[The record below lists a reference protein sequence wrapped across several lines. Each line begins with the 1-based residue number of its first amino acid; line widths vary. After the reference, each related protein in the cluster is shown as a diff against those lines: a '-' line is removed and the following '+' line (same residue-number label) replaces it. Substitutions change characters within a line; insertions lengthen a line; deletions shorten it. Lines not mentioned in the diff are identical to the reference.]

1 MGEYGELLKVHR
13 DNLNKYL
20 ILGKDLVQHHWS
32 SVEPLLNSWW
42 DAYKLWEE
50 NDTFN
55 KALKNKRMTV
65 RTFPGTLGVP
75 KDATVPHPRIR
86 DNWGEAGF
94 KKQHAKIFPRGEI
107 NVVDTKLNKETQETV
122 TEVRIFAD
130 GKFTPLPKE
139 QEAEHDRVFHKTDE
153 HNYYGARRGIDSSAF
168 ANPLNFVDR
177 EKKYEEGLH
186 DLSASLLNPDLS
198 IFDQI
203 HNNDW
208 DAHFSFLPLSK
219 EDDQYVLF
227 NLTRLAKEL
236 RLTLPAFD
244 TKVRFYRA
252 SMTRVKLANE
262 FDMAIGYTAVP
273 VANPQPG
280 SPAYKLR
287 YGLTR
292 NTTIT
297 GPQGQQTVPVTAELY
312 AARQQAALRFKSI
325 LGIRDAKNEIVIA
338 IRHHAGPFPVYA
350 VRQSG
355 QLKCYTI
362 EDSKMVFN
370 GKTISSVGV
379 MSPE

>member
-1 MGEYGELLKVHR
+1 MSEFGELLRVRR
-13 DNLNKYL
+13 DELWNYL
-20 ILGKDLVQHHWS
+20 IVGKDYVQQHWS
-32 SVEPLLNSWW
+32 SVEPLLNKWW
-42 DAYKLWEE
+42 AAYKLWEE

-55 KALKNKRMTV
+55 KAFKNKRMTV
-65 RTFPGTLGVP
+65 RTFPGYLGVP
-75 KDATVPHPRIR
+75 KDATVPHPPIR

-107 NVVDTKLNKETQETV
+107 NVVDTKKNTETGETE

-130 GKFTPLPKE
+130 GKFTPLAKE
-139 QEAEHDRVFHKTDE
+139 EEEEHDRVFHKTDE

-168 ANPLNFVDR
+168 ADPLNFVDR

-203 HNNDW
+203 HNNNW

-227 NLTRLAKEL
+227 NLIRMAKEL
-236 RLTLPAFD
+236 RLTLPALD

-252 SMTRVKLANE
+252 SMTRVKLAAE

-287 YGLTR
+287 YGLTK
-292 NTTIT
+292 NTTIIGAT
-297 GPQGQQTVPVTAELY
+297 GQQTVPVTPKLY
-312 AARQQAALRFKSI
+312 ADRQQAALRFKSI

-338 IRHHAGPFPVYA
+338 IRRHEGPFPVYA

-355 QLKCYTI
+355 QLKCYDI
-362 EDSKMVFN
+362 VDSKMVFN
-370 GKTISSVGV
+370 NKTISSLGV
-379 MSPE
+379 MTPG

>member
-1 MGEYGELLKVHR
+1 M
-13 DNLNKYL
+13 
-20 ILGKDLVQHHWS
+20 IS
-32 SVEPLLNSWW
+32 
-42 DAYKLWEE
+42 YKLWEE

-55 KALKNKRMTV
+55 KAFTNKRMTV

-75 KDATVPHPRIR
+75 KKESDPHPEVT
-86 DNWGEAGF
+86 DTWGEKGF
-94 KKQHAKIFPRGEI
+94 EKQHAKVFKHGGV
-107 NVVDTKLNKETQETV
+107 NVVDQKKNPETKQWE

-130 GKFTPLPKE
+130 SKNTPLGSRAE
-139 QEAEHDRVFHKTDE
+139 ELEHDRIFHKTDE
-153 HNYYGARRGIDSSAF
+153 HNYYGAKRGIDSSAF

-186 DLSASLLNPDLS
+186 DLSASLLSPKETMS

-219 EDDQYVLF
+219 EDDQYVLY

-236 RLTLPAFD
+236 RLALPALD

-262 FDMAIGYTAVP
+262 FDMGIGYTAVP

-287 YGLTR
+287 YGLTK
-292 NTTIT
+292 NTTIL
-297 GPQGQQTVPVTAELY
+297 GPGGQQSVPVTPELY
-312 AARQQAALRFKSI
+312 AARQQAALKFKSI

-338 IRHHAGPFPVYA
+338 IRRHAGPFPVHA

-355 QLKCYTI
+355 ELKCYDI
-362 EDSKMVFN
+362 VKDKMVFN
-370 GKTISSVGV
+370 GKTISSAGV
-379 MSPE
+379 MTPG